1 MKYIIALVLSL
12 IVITGCKQTQV
23 DNLTQSEAL
32 TADKIVL
39 KAMNT
44 HGSDDLENSTMTFSF
59 RTSDFMVNRKD
70 GDFLYGRLT
79 TRDRDTITDH
89 YTNKKTTRYIN
100 GIPQQLPDS
109 VLTNITSGV
118 NSVVYFAQLPYSL
131 DGDAVN
137 KRIAATDTI
146 KGIPYYEIEVTF
158 DENGGGEDHEDVFI
172 YWIHQQ
178 DFTIDYLAYSY
189 CEEECGYRFR
199 ESVNRRNINGV
210 IVQDYNNYR
219 AKVQDPDLT
228 ELDDLFQ
235 NDGLELLSEIKTENV
250 NISLR

>member
-1 MKYIIALVLSL
+1 MKYIIVLFISL
-12 IVITGCKQTQV
+12 IGITGCKQSPVDTITQPE
-23 DNLTQSEAL
+23 TL
-32 TADKIVL
+32 TADQIVL
-39 KAMNT
+39 KAMEV
-44 HGSDDLENSTMTFSF
+44 HGSDDLVNSTMTFSF
-59 RTSDFMVNRKD
+59 RTADFMVNRKN

-79 TRDRDTITDH
+79 TRNSDTITDH
-89 YTNKKTTRYIN
+89 YTNKKTTRYLN

-109 VLTNITSGV
+109 VLTGITSGV
-118 NSVVYFAQLPYSL
+118 NSVIYFAQLPYSL

-137 KRIAATDTI
+137 KKI
-146 KGIPYYEIEVTF
+146 KGIDTVNGERYYEIEVTF
-158 DENGGGEDHEDVFI
+158 DENGGGEDHDDVFI

-189 CEEECGYRFR
+189 CEEECGFRFR